1 MAIPILR
8 DRHQGKN
15 ERRIDVFVPRYRLSR
30 TTCKRG
36 YTGEDKTIPTHKPQA
51 LGLILVG
58 PVLSVDVANASLHTD
73 WHWPI
78 SHVGCSP
85 LAGKALCLA
94 LFGS

>member
-1 MAIPILR
+1 MSDVLTYSCHVIDSPGQLAREDTLERIIPFHL
-8 DRHQGKN
+8 Q
-15 ERRIDVFVPRYRLSR
+15 RI
-30 TTCKRG
+30 
-36 YTGEDKTIPTHKPQA
+36 HKPQA